1 MLRLKKVVASA
12 CLLIGLTAV
21 GLVAQSSD
29 DKQRVST
36 LTNNL
41 VCTCGCANIIV
52 ASCDCGQAAEMRKE
66 VAAFVQAGKTDAEIY
81 EAFEKKY
88 GPAVLGA
95 PKLQGFNI
103 LAWVLPFVGLA
114 AGAVLV
120 IVVVKR
126 LRPSIPEPETAEAKP
141 PEIDEKYRR
150 LLEEEL
156 REE

>member
-1 MLRLKKVVASA
+1 
-12 CLLIGLTAV
+12 
-21 GLVAQSSD
+21 
-29 DKQRVST
+29 
-36 LTNNL
+36 
-41 VCTCGCANIIV
+41 
-52 ASCDCGQAAEMRKE
+52 MRKE